1 MPNYAETYEKGSD
14 MKTKIQRTEKGYLEA
29 KRKREIIKTVIFFAI
44 PIILFIAGF
53 IQTKTRAN
61 VLSIVAVLG
70 MLPASR
76 SLVTTIMYIK
86 NKGISDEDYEQ
97 IKELTE
103 HVTGSFDN
111 VFTTYEKTY
120 EVPSLVVR
128 SGNICGYVTK
138 EYKTLDALE
147 KHLTTCIKKEGYSV
161 NVKIFENLEAYKTRL
176 QSLNKLEESEQE
188 KDLAILQILHDIS
201 L

>member
-1 MPNYAETYEKGSD
+1 
-14 MKTKIQRTEKGYLEA
+14 MKRRRNDKGYLEA
-29 KRKREIIKTVIFFAI
+29 KRKSEIIKTIIYFAV
-44 PIILFIAGF
+44 PLSLLIAG
-53 IQTKTRAN
+53 IVATETKMNLLT
-61 VLSIVAVLG
+61 IVAVLG

-86 NKGISDEDYEQ
+86 SKGISDEDYAQ
-97 IKELTE
+97 IGEMTQAL
-103 HVTGSFDN
+103 TGSFDN

-120 EVPSLVVR
+120 EVPSVVVR
-128 SGNICGYVTK
+128 SGNVCGYVART
-138 EYKTLDALE
+138 YKTLEPLE

-161 NVKIFENLEAYKTRL
+161 NVKIFENIDAYKTRL
-176 QSLNKLEESEQE
+176 ISMNKLGDTEQE

>member
-1 MPNYAETYEKGSD
+1 M
-14 MKTKIQRTEKGYLEA
+14 KIQRNEKGYLEA
-29 KRKREIIKTVIFFAI
+29 KRKREILKTVIYFAI
-44 PIILFIAGF
+44 PLSLLIAG
-53 IQTKTRAN
+53 IIATKTKMNLLTIA
-61 VLSIVAVLG
+61 AVLG

-86 NKGISDEDYEQ
+86 SKGISDEDYAQ
-97 IKELTE
+97 IGELAQTL
-103 HVTGSFDN
+103 TGAFEN

-128 SGNICGYVTK
+128 SGNVCGYVAK
-138 EYKTLDALE
+138 EYKTLAALE

-161 NVKIFENLEAYKTRL
+161 NVKIFENIEAYKARL
-176 QSLNKLEESEQE
+176 MSIQKLEETEQE
-188 KDLAILQILHDIS
+188 KDLAILRILYEIS

>member
-1 MPNYAETYEKGSD
+1 
-14 MKTKIQRTEKGYLEA
+14 MKTKVQRPEKGYLDA
-29 KRKREIIKTVIFFAI
+29 KRKREIIKTIIFFAI
-44 PIILFIAGF
+44 PIALFVAGL
-53 IQTKTRAN
+53 ITTKTRTN
-61 VLSIVAVLG
+61 VLTIVAVLG

-76 SLVTTIMYIK
+76 ILVTTIMYIK
-86 NKGISDEDYEQ
+86 SKGISEQDYAQ
-97 IKELTE
+97 IHELTKTL
-103 HVTGSFDN
+103 TGSYDN

-120 EVPSLVVR
+120 EVPSLVIR
-128 SGNICGYVTK
+128 SGNVCGYVAK

-161 NVKIFENLEAYKTRL
+161 NVKIFETLDAYKTRL
-176 QSLNKLEESEQE
+176 QSLNKLDETEQE

>member
-1 MPNYAETYEKGSD
+1 M
-14 MKTKIQRTEKGYLEA
+14 KIQRNDKGYLA
-29 KRKREIIKTVIFFAI
+29 NKRKREIIKTVIFFAV
-44 PIILFIAGF
+44 PISLLIAG
-53 IQTKTRAN
+53 ILTTKTRMN
-61 VLSIVAVLG
+61 VLTIVAVLG

-76 SLVTTIMYIK
+76 ILVTTIMYIK
-86 NKGISDEDYEQ
+86 SKGISDEDYAQ
-97 IKELTE
+97 IKDLTRA
-103 HVTGSFDN
+103 VTGSFDN

-120 EVPSLVVR
+120 EVPSVVVR
-128 SGNICGYVTK
+128 SGNVCGYVTK

-161 NVKIFENLEAYKTRL
+161 NVKIFENLDAYKTRL
-176 QSLNKLEESEQE
+176 QSLSKLEESEQE

>member
-1 MPNYAETYEKGSD
+1 
-14 MKTKIQRTEKGYLEA
+14 MKKVQRTEKGYLAA
-29 KRKREIIKTVIFFAI
+29 KRKREIIKTAIYFAI
-44 PIILFIAGF
+44 PIALFVAGLVS
-53 IQTKTRAN
+53 TGTRVN

-86 NKGISDEDYEQ
+86 AKGISDEDYAQ
-97 IKELTE
+97 IEELTID
-103 HVTGSFDN
+103 VTGSFDN
-111 VFTTYEKTY
+111 VFTTYEKTF

-128 SGNICGYVTK
+128 SGNVCGYVAK
-138 EYKTLDALE
+138 EYKTLEALE

-161 NVKIFENLEAYKTRL
+161 NVKIFETLDAYKTRL

>member
-1 MPNYAETYEKGSD
+1 M
-14 MKTKIQRTEKGYLEA
+14 KIQRSDKGYLEN
-29 KRKREIIKTVIFFAI
+29 KRKREIIKTIILFVV
-44 PIILFIAGF
+44 PIVLFIAGF
-53 IQTKTRAN
+53 VSTKSRMNLLT
-61 VLSIVAVLG
+61 IVAVLG

-86 NKGISDEDYEQ
+86 SKGISDEDYTQ
-97 IKELTE
+97 ISEMTQQLS
-103 HVTGSFDN
+103 GSYDN

-120 EVPSLVVR
+120 EVPSIVVR
-128 SGNICGYVTK
+128 SGNVCGYAAK
-138 EYKTLDALE
+138 EYITLDALE

-161 NVKIFENLEAYKTRL
+161 NVKIFDNLDTYKTRL
-176 QSLNKLEESEQE
+176 QSLNKLEETAQE

>member
-1 MPNYAETYEKGSD
+1 MRL
-14 MKTKIQRTEKGYLEA
+14 KIQRNEKGYLAE
-29 KRKREIIKTVIFFAI
+29 KRKREIIKTIIFFLV
-44 PIILFIAGF
+44 PIALFVAGF
-53 IQTKTRAN
+53 ITTKTRMN
-61 VLSIVAVLG
+61 LLTIVAVLG

-86 NKGISDEDYEQ
+86 SKGISDEDHVQ

-103 HVTGSFDN
+103 TLTGSFDN

-120 EVPSLVVR
+120 EVPSVVVR
-128 SGNICGYVTK
+128 SGNVCGYVSK

-161 NVKIFENLEAYKTRL
+161 NVKIFDNLDTYKTRL
-176 QSLNKLEESEQE
+176 QSLSKLEETEQE
-188 KDLAILQILHDIS
+188 KDLAIMQILHEIS